1 MKRIAT
7 GMLCL
12 LPLAAWAADGEVS
25 LVISD
30 HRFQPA
36 EVVVPAHQKIRLM
49 VENRDATPE
58 EFESHELNREKVIA
72 GHGRTVIYIGP
83 LEPGRYPF
91 YGEFHAETAQG
102 VVVAK

>member
-1 MKRIAT
+1 MKRIAM

-12 LPLAAWAADGEVS
+12 LPLGGWAAEGEVS
-25 LVISD
+25 LVIRD

-36 EVVVPAHQKIRLM
+36 EINVPAHQKIRLL
-49 VENRDATPE
+49 VENQDATPE

-72 GHGRTVIYIGP
+72 GHSKTTIYIGP

-102 VVVAK
+102 VVIAK